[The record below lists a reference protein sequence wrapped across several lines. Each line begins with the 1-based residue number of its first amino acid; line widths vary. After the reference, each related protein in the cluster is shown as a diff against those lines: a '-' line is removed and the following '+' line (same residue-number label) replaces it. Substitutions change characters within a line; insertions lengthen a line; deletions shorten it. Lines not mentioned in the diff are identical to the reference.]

1 MKRFLCSVLIFCLAF
16 TLVPSAVFADE
27 VVDNSHLITY
37 QKPGT
42 FDYQIATDPMQIA
55 DDEFFGAWSGDAEN
69 GEWIKQ
75 PYFRYDEFPD
85 MIKVKEAAMAADY
98 DLAKE
103 ELLNYYRSVRDSRFT
118 EPTTNPGNTAKSI
131 ALALEKNVYPI
142 SGFGEVRGYWNF
154 DNEWEEYSVDVTG
167 MFGSKVNGTVKDIG
181 VLLMSVDKH
190 LTQAEVKSRE
200 SDKPPVLELVVNG
213 MPQKIVASKDIMIRG
228 GAYSAMNYGSDE
240 ILTIQESGYYKNFNE
255 NTKRAII
262 AFDISGLKTSDK
274 VNSATLKVYGRN
286 ASGTGEKEICVYEY
300 SEMTFAEDTAN
311 FDEFNVDCAIW
322 SCNDQNTWNF
332 ITSNNTSV
340 KGKSALYH
348 RGNDL
353 NYVANMYSYTK
364 DERYAYTFIRQ
375 YMGLVHHVGFNADVF
390 NALDIAVHTRT
401 TSKNIFQVLNSKYM
415 TGEILTASIKTLWLQ
430 SQQNIFNFFGTKD
443 NNWASFATGGVY
455 AILSRFRELAV
466 FDEWYQLTQEENLRI
481 VKGFVLEDGMSLEL
495 PLGYTQTIL
504 GTIYTPF
511 EIQEE
516 TGIPVPFGDE
526 VLDIAHNIVKTLV
539 YCSSP
544 GWRGYNIADADD
556 YQSNYSDTVKKWYI
570 MAFPDD
576 EMFEYVSTNG
586 TSGAM
591 PENPTTR
598 YPLSLRTYMRSSWD
612 SKAIAM
618 SFINTNDHSASHGQR
633 DHLSITLFAY
643 GEFLLTDPGL
653 GKSLLDGAK
662 EFMSSAPMHNLVT
675 VNNSEHDKISQTRE
689 LGFESNNVYDFVE
702 YAGSYTQDVNQH
714 RSILYLKDQ
723 KFFIVGD
730 YANPENQ
737 TKENSFEQNWQMLP
751 SSKISV
757 DEQTLEIRS
766 NNDDINVNLVPV
778 GIDDLTYYYEET
790 NFSHKSAEEKN
801 TKAVLKKTAVGD
813 AVFNTIILPRNI
825 KEDFEVSADIVDTGI
840 DPTAVNAFSARIKN
854 SKTGKENYYYY
865 YHLNDLSKKQAAT
878 VGQFTTDATT
888 MLVETDLDGNITS
901 TFLMDATFLKD
912 NTIDEEGQYLFK
924 VKEGAEPVSAIA
936 YEKNGEIFNVYSSTL
951 NAEFLENV
959 TMYAPGQY
967 NIRFDGKFMD
977 GKKSGDYL
985 YFADEPI
992 IVGKD
997 NGESG
1002 EGGTT
1007 PPGGTVQPGGTNPPV
1022 HGGGGGG
1029 GGGAPSVKP
1038 TPDDNKETEDNKDD
1052 ENQVITPP
1060 VSTDTV
1066 PTNIAKE
1073 LNGHWGED
1081 EITSLYKS
1089 GVVKGD
1095 TTGLRLKDG
1104 ISRAEFIALM
1114 VRALN
1119 MDLSEYGNDFTDV
1132 DENHWYAPYIAT
1144 AFDAGFVNGSDGM
1157 FRPDDMITREEMCKI
1172 IAQVTDA
1179 DYELKENDFTD
1190 RHAIS
1195 DWAVEYVN
1203 KVYSLGIINGMD
1215 DGSFEPKSN
1224 TLREQAFVILTRIIN
1239 INK

>member
-16 TLVPSAVFADE
+16 TFVPSMAFADE
-27 VVDNSHLITY
+27 AVDNSHLITY

-42 FDYQIATDPMQIA
+42 YDYVIDEDPMQIA
-55 DDEFFGAWSGDAEN
+55 DDEFFGAWDDEAQD
-69 GEWIKQ
+69 WAKQ

-98 DLAKE
+98 DLAKD
-103 ELLNYYRSVRDSRFT
+103 ELLNYYLEVRDTRYT
-118 EPTTNPGNTAKSI
+118 KTTSNPGATAKSI

-154 DNEWEEYSVDVTG
+154 DNEWKEYSVDVTT

-181 VLLMSVDKH
+181 FLLMSVDKY

-213 MPQKIVASKDIMIRG
+213 MPQKIYASKDLMIRG

-240 ILTIQESGYYKNFNE
+240 ILTIQESGFYKNFNE

-262 AFDISGLKTSDK
+262 AFDISGLKTTDK

-286 ASGTGEKEICVYEY
+286 ASGTGEKEICVYDY
-300 SEMTFAEDTAN
+300 SEMTFDENTAN

-322 SCNDQNTWNF
+322 SCNDENTWNF
-332 ITSNNTSV
+332 ITSNNTSI
-340 KGKSALYH
+340 KGKSCLYH
-348 RGNDL
+348 RGNEL
-353 NYVANMYSYTK
+353 NYVANMYSYTG

-375 YMGLVHHVGFNADVF
+375 HMGLVHHVGFNANVF
-390 NALDIAVHTRT
+390 NALDISVHTRT
-401 TSKNIFQVLNSKYM
+401 ASNNIFQVLDSKYM
-415 TGEILTASIKTLWLQ
+415 NGEILTAVIKTFWLQ
-430 SQQNIFNFFGTKD
+430 TQQNIFNFFGTKD
-443 NNWASFATGGVY
+443 NNWASFATSGAY

-466 FDEWYQLTQEENLRI
+466 FDEWYQLVQEENKRI

-504 GTIYTPF
+504 GTLYTPF
-511 EIQEE
+511 EIQAE
-516 TGIPVPFGDE
+516 TGIPVPFDDE
-526 VLDIAHNIVKTLV
+526 VMGIAYNIVKTLV

-544 GWRGYNIADADD
+544 GFRGYNIADAND
-556 YQSNYSDTVKKWYI
+556 YQSYYGDTVKKWYI

-598 YPLSLRTYMRSSWD
+598 YPTSFRTYMRSSWD

-643 GEFLLTDPGL
+643 GKFLLTDPGL
-653 GKSLLDGAK
+653 GNSLLDGAK

-675 VNNSEHDKISQTRE
+675 VNNSEHDKIAKTRE
-689 LGFESNNVYDFVE
+689 LAFESNNVYDFIE
-702 YAGSYTQDVNQH
+702 YAGTYTQDVNQS
-714 RSILYLKDQ
+714 RSVLYLKDQ

-737 TKENSFEQNWQMLP
+737 TKENSYEQNWQMLP
-751 SSKISV
+751 ASKISV
-757 DEQTLEIRS
+757 DEETFEIRS

-778 GIDDLTYYYEET
+778 GIDGLTTYYEET
-790 NFSHKSAEEKN
+790 NFSHKNGEEVNK
-801 TKAVLKKTAVGD
+801 KAVLKKTAVGD
-813 AVFNTIILPRNI
+813 VVFNTIILPRNL
-825 KEDFEVSADIVDTGI
+825 KEDFEVSADVVDTGI
-840 DPTAVNAFSARIKN
+840 DPAVVNAFSARIKN
-854 SKTGKENYYYY
+854 TKTGKENYYYY

-912 NTIDEEGQYLFK
+912 NTIDEEEQYLFK

-951 NAEFLENV
+951 TEEVLENV

-967 NIRFDGKFMD
+967 NVRLDGSFMD
-977 GKKSGDYL
+977 AKKSGNYL
-985 YFADEPI
+985 YFGEEPI
-992 IVGKD
+992 VVGKD
-997 NGESG
+997 TGDSDNSEDSG
-1002 EGGTT
+1002 TETEKPSSG
-1007 PPGGTVQPGGTNPPV
+1007 V
-1022 HGGGGGG
+1022 HGGGGSSSG
-1029 GGGAPSVKP
+1029 GGGAVIPNPPVEDKPEVPVTPVEPVPSTPSYDDVDKDDWYFESVEELSEKGIISGDGSGKFMPNDNVTREQFLKMLIEAAGIETEEAENTFADVKDLWYKP
-1038 TPDDNKETEDNKDD
+1038 YVLKAKDFGIVNGISDTEFGIGSHITRQDMAVMISRTIEKLGIETETNDVSDFADIGMVSDYAKDAVKFMKSIGLIEGYNNEYRPDDNLT
-1052 ENQVITPP
+1052 
-1060 VSTDTV
+1060 
-1066 PTNIAKE
+1066 
-1073 LNGHWGED
+1073 
-1081 EITSLYKS
+1081 
-1089 GVVKGD
+1089 
-1095 TTGLRLKDG
+1095 
-1104 ISRAEFIALM
+1104 RAEAAKVICGL
-1114 VRALN
+1114 
-1119 MDLSEYGNDFTDV
+1119 
-1132 DENHWYAPYIAT
+1132 
-1144 AFDAGFVNGSDGM
+1144 
-1157 FRPDDMITREEMCKI
+1157 
-1172 IAQVTDA
+1172 
-1179 DYELKENDFTD
+1179 LK
-1190 RHAIS
+1190 
-1195 DWAVEYVN
+1195 
-1203 KVYSLGIINGMD
+1203 SL
-1215 DGSFEPKSN
+1215 
-1224 TLREQAFVILTRIIN
+1224 
-1239 INK
+1239 